1 MENNNIYSFKA
12 LEFSGKE
19 RSLEDFA
26 GKVVLIVNTASGCF
40 FRRQFKTLE
49 QLYAQ
54 FKDQGLEILAF
65 PSNDFNNQEPRTGT
79 NLETYC
85 KIKERVTFPV
95 FKRVHVKG
103 DYVHPLYKF
112 LANKELN
119 GVLDSAPLWNFH
131 KYLIDRQG
139 RLVDFYYTF
148 TSPMSARVQNRI
160 RELLD
165 SK

>member
-1 MENNNIYSFKA
+1 MENNIYSFRA

-26 GKVVLIVNTASGCF
+26 GKVVLIVNTASGCY
-40 FRRQFKTLE
+40 FRKQFKTLE

-65 PSNDFNNQEPRTGT
+65 PSNDFNNQEPRTGL

-95 FKRVHVKG
+95 FKRIHVKG

-112 LANKELN
+112 LSSKELN
-119 GVLDSAPLWNFH
+119 GVMDSTPRWNFH
-131 KYLIDRQG
+131 KYLVNRKG
-139 RLVDFYYTF
+139 NVVDFYYTF
-148 TSPMSARVQNRI
+148 TSPMSNRI
-160 RELLD
+160 QARIKELLAEE
-165 SK
+165 